1 MKYLILLSVAMTLS
15 FIRCGQ
21 GHHQGTAS
29 VVVGQKLTCLLI
41 GYDSAIYYTGISDH
55 MQGITRGKVTD
66 TVFVNGMFEKIK
78 TGGLSVTLKPGDGGG
93 VMANV
98 QELLDLAK
106 QRGLPAC
113 SVDST
118 DSNEERVFG
127 VPTAP
132 PLREMM
138 RGQAPEMKLSLPQTA
153 SDSPVLPASLPAS
166 SQLVILVPGGDD
178 VYAYTGGN
186 IQNARKYSYQKLTDL
201 LKAKSA
207 DTACWVLLRP
217 AATAT
222 YRNTVDLLDIL
233 QKTGIKHYVLVDITK
248 EEKDY
253 LHLLK

>member
-1 MKYLILLSVAMTLS
+1 MKAQATDFQSSPCRITDIRVPHSCRLVRRLTNSRMKYLILLSVAMTLS
-15 FIRCGQ
+15 FVRCGQ
-21 GHHQGTAS
+21 GHHQGTT
-29 VVVGQKLTCLLI
+29 VGGSRK
-41 GYDSAIYYTGISDH
+41 H
-55 MQGITRGKVTD
+55 
-66 TVFVNGMFEKIK
+66 
-78 TGGLSVTLKPGDGGG
+78 
-93 VMANV
+93 
-98 QELLDLAK
+98 
-106 QRGLPAC
+106 GLPTC

-118 DSNEERVFG
+118 DANEERAFG

-138 RGQAPEMKLSLPQTA
+138 RGQAPEMKLSLPQIA

-178 VYAYTGGN
+178 VYAYTSGN
-186 IQNARKYSYQKLTDL
+186 IQNARKYSYQQLTDL
-201 LKAKSA
+201 LKAKST

-253 LHLLK
+253 LKLHGN